1 MWVAK
6 MNNLKEYLDKCAKA
20 YYEGSPIISDS
31 VFDALADSINYNQVG
46 FKEVANEEKHLFPMY
61 SQQKYYV
68 DEGAKPL
75 ADYKS
80 EEITYSPKLDGAS
93 LALTYVQGKF
103 VRGMTRGD
111 GITGKVIT
119 DLLLSRPNLF
129 PQTIPQLEPTQ
140 INFEVCAP
148 KTVENSRNYAS
159 GSLNLKD
166 HSEFKTKSITLFA
179 HEIQPSPTEHYD
191 TDMKTLERWKFET
204 VRGKNITE
212 IYPTDGIVFR
222 LNNNKQFYKLGYTS
236 KHPRGAYALKE
247 RGEAVETTLVDVV
260 WQVGKSGRVTPV
272 AILEPVY
279 IGDALI
285 QRATLN
291 NKAFIEVLDLRIG
304 DRVGVIRSGEIIPTI
319 THRIDG

>member
-1 MWVAK
+1 
-6 MNNLKEYLDKCAKA
+6 MNNLKQFLDEASRH
-20 YYEGSPIISDS
+20 YYNGSPIIPDA
-31 VFDALADSINYNQVG
+31 VFDALADSINYSQVG
-46 FKEVANEEKHLFPMY
+46 YKDEANEEKHLYPMF

-166 HSEFKTKSITLFA
+166 HSEFKTKAITLFA

-191 TDMKTLERWKFET
+191 TDMKTLERWKFNT
-204 VRGKNITE
+204 VRGKNIIE

-222 LNNNKQFYKLGYTS
+222 LNSNKDFYSLGYTS
-236 KHPRGAYALKE
+236 KHPRASYALKS
-247 RGEAVETTLVDVV
+247 RGVGADTELLDVV
-260 WQVGKSGRVTPV
+260 WQVGKSGRITPV
-272 AILEPVY
+272 AILAPVV
-279 IGDALI
+279 IEDATI
-285 QRATLN
+285 TRATLN
-291 NKAFIEVLDLRIG
+291 NVAFIEALDIQIG
-304 DRVGVIRSGEIIPTI
+304 DIVHVIRAGSVIPCI
-319 THRIDG
+319 THKISA

>member
-1 MWVAK
+1 

-20 YYEGSPIISDS
+20 YYEGNPIISDN

-75 ADYKS
+75 AEYKS

-93 LALTYVQGKF
+93 LSLTYVQGKF

-129 PQTIPQLEPTQ
+129 PLIIPQLEPTQ

-166 HSEFKTKSITLFA
+166 YNEFKLRAITLFA
-179 HEIQPSPTEHYD
+179 HEVQPAPTQYYE
-191 TDMKTLERWKFET
+191 TDMKTLERWKFDT
-204 VRGKNITE
+204 VRSKNITE

-222 LNNNKQFYKLGYTS
+222 LNSNKDFYSKGYTA
-236 KHPRGAYALKE
+236 KFPRAAYALKE
-247 RGEAVETTLVDVV
+247 RGESVLTRLIGVEWNTS
-260 WQVGKSGRVTPV
+260 KSGRVTPV
-272 AILEPVY
+272 ALLEPFY
-279 IGDALI
+279 IGDKLI
-285 QRATLN
+285 KRATLN
-291 NKAFIEVLDLRIG
+291 NKAFIEALDLHIG
-304 DRVGVIRSGEIIPTI
+304 DTVGVILGGEIIPVV
-319 THRIDG
+319 THRVDS